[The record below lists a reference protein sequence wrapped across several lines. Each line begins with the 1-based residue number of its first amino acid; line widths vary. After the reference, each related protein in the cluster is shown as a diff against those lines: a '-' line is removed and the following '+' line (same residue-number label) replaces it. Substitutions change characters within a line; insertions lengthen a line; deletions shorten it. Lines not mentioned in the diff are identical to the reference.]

1 MESLPLPAIAGA
13 AVALAGLAFAALRK
27 KPEAPSSP
35 AAGAPVASPLR
46 GASLPPRASMP
57 PRPSLRPSAPPP
69 SFRESLRQVFVDP
82 ALAKNGVGFGRK
94 CEWIVAKCAPEKLA
108 AALGLDTT
116 TATWRDALVRA
127 IGGQGVAI
135 LGPVDGFT
143 FAVGEP
149 ASFRIGASHLLDDPN
164 LFVRVADAVA
174 GEVLFFQSDARAEG
188 FAWLRARPGLVERAF
203 AVVDTHTFADDGPQ
217 DDVEEQ
223 VRGQRPVPEGEEWW
237 PGEEDVLEM
246 ATGWSLDPWNLDERD
261 LGAAPSLFA
270 VKR

>member
-27 KPEAPSSP
+27 KPPSSP
-35 AAGAPVASPLR
+35 ASADPAASPPR

-69 SFRESLRQVFVDP
+69 SFRDSLRQVFTDP

-94 CEWIVAKCAPEKLA
+94 CEWIAAACAPEALA
-108 AALGLDTT
+108 RALGLQTT
-116 TATWRDALVRA
+116 STTWREALARA
-127 IGGQGVAI
+127 IDGRGIAI

-149 ASFRIGASHLLDDPN
+149 ASFRIGASHILDDPS
-164 LFVRVADAVA
+164 LFVRVADAIGREA
-174 GEVLFFQSDARAEG
+174 LFFQSDARAEG
-188 FAWLRARPGLVERAF
+188 FAWLRARPGLLERAF

-217 DDVEEQ
+217 DDVEAH
-223 VRGQRPVPEGEEWW
+223 VRGQRPVPEDEEWW

-246 ATGWSLDPWNLDERD
+246 ATGWSLDPWSLDERD
-261 LGAAPSLFA
+261 LGAAPSLFSA
-270 VKR
+270 KR